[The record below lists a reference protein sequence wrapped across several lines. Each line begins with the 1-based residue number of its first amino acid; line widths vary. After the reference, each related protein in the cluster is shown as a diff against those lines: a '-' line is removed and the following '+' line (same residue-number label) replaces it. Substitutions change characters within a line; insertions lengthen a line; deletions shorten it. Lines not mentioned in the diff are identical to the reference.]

1 MDERRDI
8 RKQRRALRPSQL
20 RLGQEDN
27 IGLPARLSHIQ
38 NLPWISC
45 YKNQLKAENKSKNT
59 QKSYAS
65 ALRSLV
71 ETILPGENVINE
83 SEYEKMTILFF

>member
-45 YKNQLKAENKSKNT
+45 YKNQLKAENKSKST
-59 QKSYAS
+59 TK
-65 ALRSLV
+65 
-71 ETILPGENVINE
+71 PE
-83 SEYEKMTILFF
+83 SGVVR